1 VTAFPSED
9 LATVLSAAYEHVVSL
24 RLQAGQQ
31 AAYGH
36 DRTARKLRAGADA
49 IAQAISALEPYCA
62 QED

>member
-9 LATVLSAAYEHVVSL
+9 LATVLAAASEHAVSL
-24 RLQAGQQ
+24 RLQAAQQ
-31 AAYGH
+31 SAYGR
-36 DRTARKLRAGADA
+36 DDTAWKLRAGADA